1 MTDNNKMNRLLLTGA
16 AGGLGK
22 VLRERL
28 KPFANVLRLS
38 DIASLSPAADAHE
51 EVVPCD
57 LSDKAAVHALLEGC
71 DAIV

>member
-1 MTDNNKMNRLLLTGA
+1 MESNKKLDRLLLTGA

-28 KPFANVLRLS
+28 KPCAGVLRVS
-38 DIASLSPAADAHE
+38 DIAALAPAADASE

-57 LSDKAAVHALLEGC
+57 LADKAAGVA
-71 DAIV
+71 